1 MMIEI
6 KKIVSAEVKS
16 KLQNDY
22 IETLTIPIDG
32 YWQNVKIS
40 SSECYE
46 IMYNDKIAG
55 HFCVDSRKTLI
66 QFYVSK
72 KYFIHAQEIFKY
84 VITSDM
90 VEKAAVSTKELEFM
104 ALCLDYQKSIS
115 IDSYLFIDNKK
126 VKYELDNFRDV
137 SFRLA
142 KKGDIDSIK
151 NKCDSAFEGY
161 YEDLIGNDQL
171 FVLYD
176 GDNLLGIGEFRI
188 IKTHGRKYGDIGMH
202 VVEVYRRKG
211 IGAYIIT
218 QLKEHCYGK
227 NLIPMACCDVENIAS
242 KKTLE
247 KSGFITNHRIL
258 YVNFN

>member
-1 MMIEI
+1 MIEI

-16 KLQNDY
+16 IQSQNDY

-72 KYFIHAQEIFKY
+72 EKSFIHAQEIFKY

-90 VEKAAVSTKELEFM
+90 VEKAAVSTKESEFM

-126 VKYELDNFRDV
+126 VKYELDNLRHIFQI
-137 SFRLA
+137 S
-142 KKGDIDSIK
+142 
-151 NKCDSAFEGY
+151 
-161 YEDLIGNDQL
+161 
-171 FVLYD
+171 
-176 GDNLLGIGEFRI
+176 
-188 IKTHGRKYGDIGMH
+188 
-202 VVEVYRRKG
+202 
-211 IGAYIIT
+211 
-218 QLKEHCYGK
+218 
-227 NLIPMACCDVENIAS
+227 
-242 KKTLE
+242 
-247 KSGFITNHRIL
+247 
-258 YVNFN
+258 